1 VTDAVDPTLEVVP
14 RMRPRWPGRAA
25 LACGILTPLAVAT
38 GVAATQTGAFEFAT
52 GAAWTAIGASVLA
65 VLGGLVAIIG
75 NWDRGAGIAGLAVGI
90 LGNPLVLLHGLDAVG
105 SV

>member
-1 VTDAVDPTLEVVP
+1 VTETLEIAP

-25 LACGILTPLAVAT
+25 LACGILTPLAVAA

-52 GAAWTAIGASVLA
+52 AAAWTAIGASILA
-65 VLGGLVAIIG
+65 VVVGGVAIIG

-90 LGNPLVLLHGLDAVG
+90 LGNPLVLLHGLGAVG